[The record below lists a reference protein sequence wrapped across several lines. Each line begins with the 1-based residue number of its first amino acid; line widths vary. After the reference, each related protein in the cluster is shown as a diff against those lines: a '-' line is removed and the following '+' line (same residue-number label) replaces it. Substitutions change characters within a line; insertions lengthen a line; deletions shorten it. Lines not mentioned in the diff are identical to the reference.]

1 MSAWGY
7 AALLAIPLAA
17 AALRCV
23 RPWFALNAIVSL
35 SCAAIVL
42 AVRGAV
48 SPLFFGLIVSVAA
61 DWFMAH
67 KAGRTGWYLCGIGGF
82 FAAHALFLWDVLL
95 DASLAPL
102 PFLAFVLLAAGYG
115 LYLARRILP
124 RVSDARMRLA
134 IVLYMLIS
142 AASLGFSLA
151 APGAARTLG
160 LLCIVLSDTLI
171 AENDFA
177 GNRAAGAW
185 ILPTYFL
192 CHILL
197 ALSAVVEKGM

>member
-1 MSAWGY
+1 MSAWVY

-42 AVRGAV
+42 AARGAV

-102 PFLAFVLLAAGYG
+102 PFLAFALLAAGYG
-115 LYLARRILP
+115 LYLARHILP

-171 AENDFA
+171 AESDFA

>member
-1 MSAWGY
+1 MSAWVY

-42 AVRGAV
+42 AARGAV

-95 DASLAPL
+95 GASLAPL
-102 PFLAFVLLAAGYG
+102 PFLAFGLLAAGYG

-160 LLCIVLSDTLI
+160 LFCIVLSDTLI

-177 GNRAAGAW
+177 GNRAARPW

>member
-1 MSAWGY
+1 M
-7 AALLAIPLAA
+7 
-17 AALRCV
+17 
-23 RPWFALNAIVSL
+23 
-35 SCAAIVL
+35 
-42 AVRGAV
+42 
-48 SPLFFGLIVSVAA
+48 
-61 DWFMAH
+61 
-67 KAGRTGWYLCGIGGF
+67 
-82 FAAHALFLWDVLL
+82 LL

-102 PFLAFVLLAAGYG
+102 PFLAFALLAAGYG

-124 RVSDARMRLA
+124 RVNDARMRLA

-171 AENDFA
+171 AESDFA

>member
-1 MSAWGY
+1 MSAWVY

-42 AVRGAV
+42 AARGAV

-95 DASLAPL
+95 GASLAPL
-102 PFLAFVLLAAGYG
+102 PFLAFALLAAGYG

>member
-102 PFLAFVLLAAGYG
+102 PFLAFALLAAGYG

-171 AENDFA
+171 AESDFA
-177 GNRAAGAW
+177 GNRAAGTW

-197 ALSAVVEKGM
+197 ALSAVVERGM

>member
-102 PFLAFVLLAAGYG
+102 PFLAFALLAAGYG

-171 AENDFA
+171 AESDFA

>member
-102 PFLAFVLLAAGYG
+102 PFLAFALLAAGYG

-171 AENDFA
+171 AESDFA

-197 ALSAVVEKGM
+197 ALSAVVEKGT

>member
-17 AALRCV
+17 AALCRV

-102 PFLAFVLLAAGYG
+102 PFLAFALLAAGYG

-171 AENDFA
+171 AESDFA

>member
-42 AVRGAV
+42 AARGAV

-102 PFLAFVLLAAGYG
+102 PFLAFALLAAGYG

-142 AASLGFSLA
+142 AASLAFSLA
-151 APGAARTLG
+151 VPGAARTLG

-171 AENDFA
+171 AESDFV
-177 GNRAAGAW
+177 GNRAARPW

>member
-1 MSAWGY
+1 M
-7 AALLAIPLAA
+7 
-17 AALRCV
+17 
-23 RPWFALNAIVSL
+23 
-35 SCAAIVL
+35 
-42 AVRGAV
+42 
-48 SPLFFGLIVSVAA
+48 
-61 DWFMAH
+61 
-67 KAGRTGWYLCGIGGF
+67 CGIGGF

-102 PFLAFVLLAAGYG
+102 PFLAFALLAAGYG

-142 AASLGFSLA
+142 AASLAFSLA
-151 APGAARTLG
+151 VPDAARTLG

-177 GNRAAGAW
+177 GNRAAGLW

-197 ALSAVVEKGM
+197 ALSAVVERGM

>member
-1 MSAWGY
+1 MSAWVY

-102 PFLAFVLLAAGYG
+102 PFLAFALLAAGYG

>member
-42 AVRGAV
+42 AVRGAI

-102 PFLAFVLLAAGYG
+102 PFLAFALLAAGYG

-171 AENDFA
+171 AESDFA

-197 ALSAVVEKGM
+197 ALSAVVERGM

>member
-1 MSAWGY
+1 MSAWVY

-42 AVRGAV
+42 AARGAV

-102 PFLAFVLLAAGYG
+102 PFLAFALLAAGYG

-171 AENDFA
+171 AESDFA

-197 ALSAVVEKGM
+197 ALSAVVEKGT

>member
-1 MSAWGY
+1 MSAWVY

-42 AVRGAV
+42 AARGAV

-102 PFLAFVLLAAGYG
+102 PFLAFALLAAGYG

-124 RVSDARMRLA
+124 RVSDASMRLA

-171 AENDFA
+171 AESDFA

>member
-1 MSAWGY
+1 MSAWVY

-17 AALRCV
+17 AALRRV

-102 PFLAFVLLAAGYG
+102 PFLAFALLAAGYG

-171 AENDFA
+171 AESDFA

-197 ALSAVVEKGM
+197 ALSAVVERGM

>member
-1 MSAWGY
+1 MSAWVY

-102 PFLAFVLLAAGYG
+102 PFLAFALLAAGYG

-171 AENDFA
+171 AESDFA

-197 ALSAVVEKGM
+197 ALSAVVEKGT

>member
-1 MSAWGY
+1 MSAWVY

-42 AVRGAV
+42 AARGAV

-102 PFLAFVLLAAGYG
+102 PFLAFALLAAGYG

-134 IVLYMLIS
+134 IELYMLIS

-171 AENDFA
+171 AESDFA

>member
-1 MSAWGY
+1 MSAWVY

-42 AVRGAV
+42 AVRGAI

-82 FAAHALFLWDVLL
+82 FAAHALFLWDVLR

-102 PFLAFVLLAAGYG
+102 PFLAFALLAAGYG

-171 AENDFA
+171 AESDFA

>member
-102 PFLAFVLLAAGYG
+102 PFLAFALLAAGYG

-171 AENDFA
+171 AESDFA

-197 ALSAVVEKGM
+197 ALSAIVERGM

>member
-1 MSAWGY
+1 MSAWVY

-17 AALRCV
+17 AALRRV

-102 PFLAFVLLAAGYG
+102 PFLAFALLAAGYG

-171 AENDFA
+171 AESDFA
-177 GNRAAGAW
+177 GNRAAGPW

>member
-1 MSAWGY
+1 MSAWVY

-42 AVRGAV
+42 AARGAV

-102 PFLAFVLLAAGYG
+102 PFLAFALLAAGYG

-192 CHILL
+192 CNILL

>member
-1 MSAWGY
+1 MSAWVY

-102 PFLAFVLLAAGYG
+102 PFLAFALLAAGYG

-171 AENDFA
+171 AESDFV
-177 GNRAAGAW
+177 GNRAARPW

-197 ALSAVVEKGM
+197 ALSAVLEKGM

>member
-1 MSAWGY
+1 MSAWVY

-17 AALRCV
+17 AALRRV

-102 PFLAFVLLAAGYG
+102 PFLAFALLTAGYG

-171 AENDFA
+171 AESDFA

-197 ALSAVVEKGM
+197 ALSAVVERGM

>member
-42 AVRGAV
+42 AARGAV

-102 PFLAFVLLAAGYG
+102 PFLAFALLAAGYG

-151 APGAARTLG
+151 ALGAARTLG

-171 AENDFA
+171 AESDFA

-197 ALSAVVEKGM
+197 ALSAVVERGM

>member
-102 PFLAFVLLAAGYG
+102 PFLAFALLAAGYG

-177 GNRAAGAW
+177 GNRAAWAW

-197 ALSAVVEKGM
+197 ALSAVVERGM

>member
-17 AALRCV
+17 AALRRV

-102 PFLAFVLLAAGYG
+102 PFLAFALLAAGYG

-142 AASLGFSLA
+142 AASLGLSLA

-171 AENDFA
+171 AESDLA

>member
-17 AALRCV
+17 AALRRV

-82 FAAHALFLWDVLL
+82 SRRTRCFCGTCSWMLRSRRCRFSRSRCWQPVMACTSHG
-95 DASLAPL
+95 
-102 PFLAFVLLAAGYG
+102 AF
-115 LYLARRILP
+115 
-124 RVSDARMRLA
+124 
-134 IVLYMLIS
+134 
-142 AASLGFSLA
+142 
-151 APGAARTLG
+151 
-160 LLCIVLSDTLI
+160 C
-171 AENDFA
+171 
-177 GNRAAGAW
+177 RA
-185 ILPTYFL
+185 
-192 CHILL
+192 
-197 ALSAVVEKGM
+197 

>member
-17 AALRCV
+17 ATLRCV

-102 PFLAFVLLAAGYG
+102 PFLAFALLAAGYG

-171 AENDFA
+171 AESDFA

>member
-1 MSAWGY
+1 MSAWVY

-42 AVRGAV
+42 AARGAV

-67 KAGRTGWYLCGIGGF
+67 KAGRTSWYLCGIGGF
-82 FAAHALFLWDVLL
+82 FAAHALFLWDVLM

-102 PFLAFVLLAAGYG
+102 PFIAFALLAAGYG

-124 RVSDARMRLA
+124 RVGDARMRPA

-151 APGAARTLG
+151 VPDAARTLG

-171 AENDFA
+171 AESDFA
-177 GNRAAGAW
+177 GNRATGPW

>member
-171 AENDFA
+171 AESDFA

>member
-1 MSAWGY
+1 MSAWVY

-42 AVRGAV
+42 AARGAV

-102 PFLAFVLLAAGYG
+102 PFLAFALLAAGYG

-124 RVSDARMRLA
+124 RVSDARMRPA

-151 APGAARTLG
+151 VPDAARTLG

-171 AENDFA
+171 AESDFA

-197 ALSAVVEKGM
+197 ALSAVVERGM

>member
-1 MSAWGY
+1 MSAWVY

-42 AVRGAV
+42 AARGAV

-102 PFLAFVLLAAGYG
+102 PVLAFALLAAGYG

-124 RVSDARMRLA
+124 RVSDARMRRA

>member
-1 MSAWGY
+1 MSAWVY

-102 PFLAFVLLAAGYG
+102 PFLAFALLAAGYG

-197 ALSAVVEKGM
+197 ALSAVVERGM

>member
-42 AVRGAV
+42 AARGAV

-67 KAGRTGWYLCGIGGF
+67 NAGRTGWYLCGIGGF

-102 PFLAFVLLAAGYG
+102 PFLAFALLAAGYG

-171 AENDFA
+171 AESDFA

>member
-1 MSAWGY
+1 MSAWVY

-42 AVRGAV
+42 AARGAV

-95 DASLAPL
+95 DTSLAPL
-102 PFLAFVLLAAGYG
+102 PFLAFALLAAGYG

-177 GNRAAGAW
+177 GNRAAGLW

-197 ALSAVVEKGM
+197 ALSAVVERGM

>member
-1 MSAWGY
+1 MSAWVY

-102 PFLAFVLLAAGYG
+102 PFLAFALLAAGYG

-171 AENDFA
+171 AESDFA

-192 CHILL
+192 FHILL

>member
-1 MSAWGY
+1 MSAWVY

-17 AALRCV
+17 AALRRV

-102 PFLAFVLLAAGYG
+102 PFLAFALLAAGYG

-171 AENDFA
+171 AESDFA

-197 ALSAVVEKGM
+197 ALSAVIEKGM

>member
-1 MSAWGY
+1 MSAWVY

-102 PFLAFVLLAAGYG
+102 PFLAFALLAAGYG

-171 AENDFA
+171 AESDFA

-197 ALSAVVEKGM
+197 ALSAVVERGM

>member
-1 MSAWGY
+1 MSAWVY

-17 AALRCV
+17 AALRRV

-42 AVRGAV
+42 AARGAI

-102 PFLAFVLLAAGYG
+102 PFLAFALLAAGYG

-197 ALSAVVEKGM
+197 ALSAVVERGM

>member
-1 MSAWGY
+1 MSAWVY

-17 AALRCV
+17 AALRRV

-102 PFLAFVLLAAGYG
+102 PFLALALLAAGYG

-171 AENDFA
+171 AESDFA